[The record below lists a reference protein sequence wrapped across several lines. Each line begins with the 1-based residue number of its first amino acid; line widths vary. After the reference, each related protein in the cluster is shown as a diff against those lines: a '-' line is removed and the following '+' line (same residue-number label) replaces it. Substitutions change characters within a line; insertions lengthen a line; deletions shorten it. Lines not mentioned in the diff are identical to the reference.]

1 MKKYYTAKSDLIF
14 QQALCL
20 EKDKD
25 VLSWF
30 VGKLFNQQVT
40 DLIIKTPVL
49 PIKKKVEKQKTV
61 DLLVTFDDKTVN
73 LEVNSCHYKHL
84 NERNF
89 SYITAVYNEQ
99 IQKGKPIYSKRNEVI
114 QINFTWGLP
123 TEYKNIDY
131 LTYEMYDKE
140 HDDKYIDNLKII
152 IYNMDYYKEMFYNK
166 DTKEFKKDAPK
177 HLLMLDFGGK
187 ELEKLCKG
195 EKMMEKFKENV
206 ERLNDDKIVIDFLT
220 KEQEDELIKQSYF
233 EDGIDAGIKQGKQEE
248 KIDLA
253 KKMIENNID
262 IETVSQITGLSIDVL
277 ENLK

>member
-30 VGKLFNQQVT
+30 VGKLFNQEVT

-49 PIKKKVEKQKTV
+49 PIKKKIEKQKTV
-61 DLLVTFDDKTVN
+61 DLLVTFDDKIVN

-123 TEYKNIDY
+123 TKYKNIGY
-131 LTYEMYDKE
+131 LTYEMYDKKN
-140 HDDKYIDNLKII
+140 DDKYIDNLKII
-152 IYNMDYYKEMFYNK
+152 VYNMDYYKEMFYNK
-166 DTKEFKKDAPK
+166 DTKEFRKDAPK

-195 EKMMEKFKENV
+195 DAMMEKFKENV
-206 ERLNDDKIVIDFLT
+206 ERLNDDKLVIDFLT
-220 KEQEDELIKQSYF
+220 KEQEEELIKQSYF
-233 EDGIDAGIKQGKQEE
+233 EDGMDAGKQEE

-253 KKMIENNID
+253 KKMIDKNMKLEEIS
-262 IETVSQITGLSIDVL
+262 EITSLSIDTL
-277 ENLK
+277 KNLK